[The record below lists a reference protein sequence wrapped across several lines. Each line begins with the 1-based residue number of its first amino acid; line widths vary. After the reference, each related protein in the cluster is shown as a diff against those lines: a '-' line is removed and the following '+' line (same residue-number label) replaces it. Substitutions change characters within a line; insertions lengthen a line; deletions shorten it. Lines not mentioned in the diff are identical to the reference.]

1 MKCSH
6 CQLEFKESELFKEV
20 INHKELY
27 FCCTGCARVYALLL
41 DLNLESFYDKLNDST
56 LAPVTPQDSM
66 SALELEQALEENNK
80 GDFILNL
87 LLEKTH
93 CNACLW
99 LNQKVLERLKGVKKV
114 SVNFT
119 THHLQIVFDK
129 SLNPKE
135 IVQKIE
141 SLGYGAKIYN
151 AKNYALK
158 AQKEQRSYLLT
169 LSVGFF
175 ATMNLMFIAIAKY
188 ASYGGASYGGASY
201 GGASYGGASYGAG
214 MDKLMQRNLDLV
226 SLFLSLLVLVVVG
239 RFFIKGAF
247 YGLKNGVLGMDL
259 SVSFGALS
267 AFVYSIYAMLVSQET
282 YFEASSTILTLVFG
296 SKFLELKAKLFAN
309 EKCLALESHEIHSV
323 IVVENGK
330 QIEKHP
336 KDVAIGSVV
345 LVPSGAKIALD
356 GVLLNHA
363 SVDASLISGEFKPL
377 ELGVNDQILGGYVN
391 VGVPFSYQVSAD
403 FQNSRLSSLLETLK
417 KSFLEKPLIESS
429 ANKIADIFSKAVLF
443 LAFISFLLW
452 QFGLGGNFEKAL
464 MVCISVLVISCPCA
478 FALATPIALVIG
490 VFKNPLIVFKEA
502 LFLETLAKVKKIFI
516 DKTGTLTQK
525 EVLLKEKI
533 IYEEFDE
540 RLLKSLLKVR
550 EHLAH
555 SAILKSLDSDEVSL
569 EKIEFFAHGLKA
581 NYHNETL
588 LVGSLKFLNAMGVNI
603 KAKESANIMVGFA
616 KNKTLCALFILEER
630 LKNNAKEVIQFL
642 QNKGLELEI
651 LSGDNESSVKEC
663 AKKLGISNYHANL
676 TPEDKA
682 QIINSYKGVC
692 AMIGDGNNDA
702 LALKQASVSLG
713 FEKSALSKSACDI
726 LLLEENLSLLRKAF
740 DNAQKVYQVVLQ
752 NIVLSLIYNAIL
764 IPVAMLGYINPLIAS
779 LSMSASSLLVVLNSL
794 RLKRS

>member
-80 GDFILNL
+80 SDFILNL

-188 ASYGGASYGGASY
+188 ASYG
-201 GGASYGGASYGAG
+201 AG

-259 SVSFGALS
+259 SVSFGSLS

-296 SKFLELKAKLFAN
+296 SKFLELKARLFAN

-336 KDVAIGSVV
+336 KDVATGSVV

-391 VGVPFSYQVSAD
+391 VGVPFSYQVSAN
-403 FQNSRLSSLLETLK
+403 FQNSRLSGLLETLK

-502 LFLETLAKVKKIFI
+502 LFLETLAKVEKIFI

-540 RLLKSLLKVR
+540 RLLKSLLKTR

-555 SAILKSLDSDEVSL
+555 SAILKSLDSDEVHL

-603 KAKESANIMVGFA
+603 GAKESANIMVGFA
-616 KNKTLCALFILEER
+616 KNKTLCALFVLEER
-630 LKNNAKEVIQFL
+630 LKNNAKEVVQAL

-651 LSGDNESSVKEC
+651 LSGDHESSVKEC

-682 QIINSYKGVC
+682 QIISSYKGVC

-726 LLLEENLSLLRKAF
+726 LLLEEDLSLLKKAF

-779 LSMSASSLLVVLNSL
+779 LSMSGSSLLVVLNSL

>member
-80 GDFILNL
+80 GELILNL

-188 ASYGGASYGGASY
+188 ASYGSASYGGAN
-201 GGASYGGASYGAG
+201 YGAG

-267 AFVYSIYAMLVSQET
+267 AFVYSVYAMLVSQET

-296 SKFLELKAKLFAN
+296 SKFLELKARLFAN

-323 IVVENGK
+323 IIVEKDK

-345 LVPSGAKIALD
+345 WVPSGAKIALD
-356 GVLLNHA
+356 GVLLNNA

-377 ELGVNDQILGGYVN
+377 ELGVNDPILGGYVN

-429 ANKIADIFSKAVLF
+429 ANQIADIFSKAVLF

-452 QFGLGGNFEKAL
+452 QFGLGGDFEKAL

-533 IYEEFDE
+533 IYKEFDG
-540 RLLKSLLKVR
+540 RLLKSLLKTR

-555 SAILKSLDSDEVSL
+555 NAILKTLNSDEVNL
-569 EKIEFFAHGLKA
+569 EQIEFFAHGLKA

-588 LVGSLKFLNAMGVNI
+588 LVGSLKFLNAMGVDTPM
-603 KAKESANIMVGFA
+603 KESANIMVGFA

-630 LKNNAKEVIQFL
+630 LKANAKEVIQAL
-642 QNKGLELEI
+642 QNQGLELEI

-663 AKKLGISNYHANL
+663 AKKLGISKYHANL

-682 QIINSYKGVC
+682 QIVSSYKGVC

-726 LLLEENLSLLRKAF
+726 LLLEEDLSLLEKAF
-740 DNAQKVYQVVLQ
+740 HNAQKVYQVVLQ

>member
-80 GDFILNL
+80 SDFILNL

-188 ASYGGASYGGASY
+188 ASYG
-201 GGASYGGASYGAG
+201 AG

-267 AFVYSIYAMLVSQET
+267 AFVYSVYAMLVSQET

-296 SKFLELKAKLFAN
+296 SKFLELKARLFAN

-391 VGVPFSYQVSAD
+391 VSAPFSYQVSAN
-403 FQNSRLSSLLETLK
+403 FQNSRLSGLLETLK

-540 RLLKSLLKVR
+540 RLLKSLLKTR

-555 SAILKSLDSDEVSL
+555 SAILKSLDSDEVHL

-581 NYHNETL
+581 DYHNETL

-603 KAKESANIMVGFA
+603 RAKESANIMVGFA
-616 KNKTLCALFILEER
+616 KNKTLCALFVLEER
-630 LKNNAKEVIQFL
+630 LKNNAKEVVQFL

-663 AKKLGISNYHANL
+663 AKKLGISKYHANL

-682 QIINSYKGVC
+682 QIISSYKGVC

-726 LLLEENLSLLRKAF
+726 LLLEEDLSLLKKAF

>member
-27 FCCTGCARVYALLL
+27 FCCMGCARVYALLS

-56 LAPVTPQDSM
+56 LAPVTPQNSM
-66 SALELEQALEENNK
+66 SALELEQALEENHK

-119 THHLQIVFDK
+119 THHLQIVFDQ

-188 ASYGGASYGGASY
+188 
-201 GGASYGGASYGAG
+201 ASYGAG

-267 AFVYSIYAMLVSQET
+267 AFVYSVYAMLVSQET

-296 SKFLELKAKLFAN
+296 SKFLELKARLFAN

-345 LVPSGAKIALD
+345 LVPNGAKIALD

-391 VGVPFSYQVSAD
+391 VGVPFSYQVSAN
-403 FQNSRLSSLLETLK
+403 FQNSRLSGLLETLK

-555 SAILKSLDSDEVSL
+555 SAILKSLDGDEVNL

-581 NYHNETL
+581 SYHNETL

-603 KAKESANIMVGFA
+603 KAKESANIMVGFV

-630 LKNNAKEVIQFL
+630 LKANAKEVIQAL
-642 QNKGLELEI
+642 QNKGLKLEI

-663 AKKLGISNYHANL
+663 AKKLGISKYHANL

-682 QIINSYKGVC
+682 QIISSYKGVC
-692 AMIGDGNNDA
+692 AMVGDGNNDA

-726 LLLEENLSLLRKAF
+726 LLLEEDLSLLEKAF
-740 DNAQKVYQVVLQ
+740 YNAQKVYQVVLQ

-794 RLKRS
+794 RLKRF

>member
-80 GDFILNL
+80 SELILNL

-135 IVQKIE
+135 IIQKIE

-151 AKNYALK
+151 AQNYALK

-188 ASYGGASYGGASY
+188 ASYGSASYGGASY
-201 GGASYGGASYGAG
+201 GGASYGTG

-247 YGLKNGVLGMDL
+247 YGIKNGVLGMDL

-267 AFVYSIYAMLVSQET
+267 AFVYSVYAMLVSQET

-296 SKFLELKAKLFAN
+296 SKFLELKARLFAN

-345 LVPSGAKIALD
+345 WVPSGAKIALD
-356 GVLLNHA
+356 GVLLNNA

-377 ELGVNDQILGGYVN
+377 ELGVNDPILGGYVN
-391 VGVPFSYQVSAD
+391 VGVPFSYQVSAT

-429 ANKIADIFSKAVLF
+429 ANQIADIFSKAVLL
-443 LAFISFLLW
+443 LAFVSFLLW

-533 IYEEFDE
+533 IYEEFDG
-540 RLLKSLLKVR
+540 RLLKSLLKTR

-555 SAILKSLDSDEVSL
+555 SAILKTLDGDEINL

-581 NYHNETL
+581 NYQDETL
-588 LVGSLKFLNAMGVNI
+588 LVGSLKFLKSMGVDL
-603 KAKESANIMVGFA
+603 KVKESANIMVGFA

-630 LKNNAKEVIQFL
+630 LKANAKEVIQAL

-663 AKKLGISNYHANL
+663 AKKLGISKYHANL

-682 QIINSYKGVC
+682 QIISSYQGVC

-726 LLLEENLSLLRKAF
+726 LLLEEDLSLLKKAF

>member
-129 SLNPKE
+129 FLNPKE

-188 ASYGGASYGGASY
+188 ASYGT
-201 GGASYGGASYGAG
+201 G

-296 SKFLELKAKLFAN
+296 SKFLELKARLFAN

-391 VGVPFSYQVSAD
+391 VGAPFSYQVSAN

-443 LAFISFLLW
+443 F
-452 QFGLGGNFEKAL
+452 
-464 MVCISVLVISCPCA
+464 
-478 FALATPIALVIG
+478 
-490 VFKNPLIVFKEA
+490 
-502 LFLETLAKVKKIFI
+502 
-516 DKTGTLTQK
+516 
-525 EVLLKEKI
+525 
-533 IYEEFDE
+533 
-540 RLLKSLLKVR
+540 SLYK
-550 EHLAH
+550 
-555 SAILKSLDSDEVSL
+555 
-569 EKIEFFAHGLKA
+569 
-581 NYHNETL
+581 
-588 LVGSLKFLNAMGVNI
+588 
-603 KAKESANIMVGFA
+603 
-616 KNKTLCALFILEER
+616 LFI
-630 LKNNAKEVIQFL
+630 V
-642 QNKGLELEI
+642 
-651 LSGDNESSVKEC
+651 
-663 AKKLGISNYHANL
+663 
-676 TPEDKA
+676 
-682 QIINSYKGVC
+682 
-692 AMIGDGNNDA
+692 
-702 LALKQASVSLG
+702 
-713 FEKSALSKSACDI
+713 
-726 LLLEENLSLLRKAF
+726 
-740 DNAQKVYQVVLQ
+740 
-752 NIVLSLIYNAIL
+752 AIWF
-764 IPVAMLGYINPLIAS
+764 GG
-779 LSMSASSLLVVLNSL
+779 
-794 RLKRS
+794 

>member
-20 INHKELY
+20 IHHKELY

-80 GDFILNL
+80 SDFILNL

-119 THHLQIVFDK
+119 THHLQIVFEK

-135 IVQKIE
+135 IIQKIE

-151 AKNYALK
+151 VQNYALK

-188 ASYGGASYGGASY
+188 ASYGS
-201 GGASYGGASYGAG
+201 G

-267 AFVYSIYAMLVSQET
+267 AFVYSFYAMLVSQET

-296 SKFLELKAKLFAN
+296 SKFLELKARLFAN

-323 IVVENGK
+323 IVVEKDK

-345 LVPSGAKIALD
+345 WVPSGAKIALD
-356 GVLLNHA
+356 GVLLNSA

-377 ELGVNDQILGGYVN
+377 ELGVNDPILGGYVN
-391 VGVPFSYQVSAD
+391 VGVPFSYQVSAN

-443 LAFISFLLW
+443 LAFVSFLLW

-533 IYEEFDE
+533 IYKEFDG
-540 RLLKSLLKVR
+540 RLLKSLLKTR

-555 SAILKSLDSDEVSL
+555 SAILKSLDSDEVHL

-603 KAKESANIMVGFA
+603 KAKESTNIMVGFA

-630 LKNNAKEVIQFL
+630 LKANAKEVIQAL
-642 QNKGLELEI
+642 QNQGLELEI

-663 AKKLGISNYHANL
+663 AKKLGISKYHAHL

-682 QIINSYKGVC
+682 QIISSYKGVC

-726 LLLEENLSLLRKAF
+726 LLLEEDLSLLEKAF
-740 DNAQKVYQVVLQ
+740 HNAQKVYQVVLQ

-779 LSMSASSLLVVLNSL
+779 LSMSGSSLLVVLNSL
-794 RLKRS
+794 RLKHS

>member
-41 DLNLESFYDKLNDST
+41 DLNLESFYDKLNDSV

-188 ASYGGASYGGASY
+188 ASYGAASYGS
-201 GGASYGGASYGAG
+201 ASYGAG

-296 SKFLELKAKLFAN
+296 SKFLELKARLFAN

-356 GVLLNHA
+356 GTLLNHA

-391 VGVPFSYQVSAD
+391 VGVPFSYQVSAN

-429 ANKIADIFSKAVLF
+429 ANQIADIFSKAVLF
-443 LAFISFLLW
+443 LAFVSFLLW

-533 IYEEFDE
+533 IYKEFDE
-540 RLLKSLLKVR
+540 RLLKSLLKTR

-555 SAILKSLDSDEVSL
+555 SAILKSLDGDEVNL

-581 NYHNETL
+581 SYQNQTL

-630 LKNNAKEVIQFL
+630 LKANAKEVIQAL

-663 AKKLGISNYHANL
+663 AKKLGISKYHAHL

-682 QIINSYKGVC
+682 QTISSYKGVC

-726 LLLEENLSLLRKAF
+726 LLLEEDLSLLKKAF

>member
-20 INHKELY
+20 IHHKELY
-27 FCCTGCARVYALLL
+27 FCCTGCARVYALLT

-80 GDFILNL
+80 GELILNL

-119 THHLQIVFDK
+119 THHLQIVFEK

-135 IVQKIE
+135 IIQKIE

-188 ASYGGASYGGASY
+188 ASYGSASYGGASY
-201 GGASYGGASYGAG
+201 GSG

-296 SKFLELKAKLFAN
+296 SKFLELKARLFAN

-345 LVPSGAKIALD
+345 WVPSGAKIALD
-356 GVLLNHA
+356 GVLLNNA

-377 ELGVNDQILGGYVN
+377 ELGVNDPILGGYVN
-391 VGVPFSYQVSAD
+391 VGVPFSYQVSTD

-429 ANKIADIFSKAVLF
+429 ANQIADIFSKAVLF
-443 LAFISFLLW
+443 LAFVSFLLW

-533 IYEEFDE
+533 IYKEFDG
-540 RLLKSLLKVR
+540 RLLKSLLKTR

-555 SAILKSLDSDEVSL
+555 SAILKTLDGDEVDL

-581 NYHNETL
+581 SYQNETL
-588 LVGSLKFLNAMGVNI
+588 LVGSLKFLKSMGVDL
-603 KAKESANIMVGFA
+603 KVKESANIMVGFA

-630 LKNNAKEVIQFL
+630 LKANAKEVIQAL

-663 AKKLGISNYHANL
+663 AKKLGISKYHANL

-682 QIINSYKGVC
+682 QVISSCKGVC
-692 AMIGDGNNDA
+692 AMVGDGNNDA

-726 LLLEENLSLLRKAF
+726 LLLEEDLSLLEKAF
-740 DNAQKVYQVVLQ
+740 HNAQKVYQVVLQ
-752 NIVLSLIYNAIL
+752 NIVLSLIYNAVL

>member
-20 INHKELY
+20 INHRELY
-27 FCCTGCARVYALLL
+27 FCCMGCARVYALLL

-56 LAPVTPQDSM
+56 LAPVMPQDSM

-188 ASYGGASYGGASY
+188 ASYGGASYGGANY
-201 GGASYGGASYGAG
+201 GGG

-296 SKFLELKAKLFAN
+296 SKFLELKARLFAN

-391 VGVPFSYQVSAD
+391 VGVPFSYQVSAN

-502 LFLETLAKVKKIFI
+502 LFLETLAKVEKIFI

-533 IYEEFDE
+533 IYEGFDE
-540 RLLKSLLKVR
+540 RLLKSLLKTR

-555 SAILKSLDSDEVSL
+555 NAILKTLDGDEVSL

-581 NYHNETL
+581 SYQNQTL
-588 LVGSLKFLNAMGVNI
+588 LVGSLKFLNAMGVDI

-630 LKNNAKEVIQFL
+630 LKDNAKEVIQFL

-682 QIINSYKGVC
+682 QIISSYKGVC

-726 LLLEENLSLLRKAF
+726 LLLEEDLSLLKKAF

>member
-56 LAPVTPQDSM
+56 LAPVTLQDSM

-80 GDFILNL
+80 SDFILNL

-188 ASYGGASYGGASY
+188 ASYG
-201 GGASYGGASYGAG
+201 AG

-296 SKFLELKAKLFAN
+296 SKFLELKARLFAN

-323 IVVENGK
+323 VVVENGK

-345 LVPSGAKIALD
+345 WVPSGAKITLD

-391 VGVPFSYQVSAD
+391 VGVPFSYQVSAN
-403 FQNSRLSSLLETLK
+403 FQNSRLSGLLETLK

-540 RLLKSLLKVR
+540 RLLKSLLKTR

-555 SAILKSLDSDEVSL
+555 SAILKSLDSDEVHL

-603 KAKESANIMVGFA
+603 RAKESANIMVGFA

-630 LKNNAKEVIQFL
+630 LKNNAKEVIQAL

-682 QIINSYKGVC
+682 QIISSYKGVC

-726 LLLEENLSLLRKAF
+726 LLLEEDLSLLKKAF

>member
-20 INHKELY
+20 IHHKELY
-27 FCCTGCARVYALLL
+27 FCCAGCARVYALLL

-80 GDFILNL
+80 SDFILNL

-119 THHLQIVFDK
+119 THHLQIVFEK

-135 IVQKIE
+135 IIQKIE

-188 ASYGGASYGGASY
+188 ASYGSASYGGASY
-201 GGASYGGASYGAG
+201 GGVGYGSG

-267 AFVYSIYAMLVSQET
+267 AFVYSLYAMLVSQET

-296 SKFLELKAKLFAN
+296 SKFLELKARLFAN

-345 LVPSGAKIALD
+345 WVPSGAKIALD
-356 GVLLNHA
+356 GVLLNNA

-377 ELGVNDQILGGYVN
+377 ELGVNDPILGGYVN
-391 VGVPFSYQVSAD
+391 VGVPFSYQVSAT

-429 ANKIADIFSKAVLF
+429 ANQIADIFSKAVLF
-443 LAFISFLLW
+443 LAFVSFLLW

-533 IYEEFDE
+533 IHEEFDE
-540 RLLKSLLKVR
+540 RLLKSLLKTR

-555 SAILKSLDSDEVSL
+555 SAILKTLDGDEVDL

-581 NYHNETL
+581 SYQNETL
-588 LVGSLKFLNAMGVNI
+588 LVGSLKFLNAMGVGI
-603 KAKESANIMVGFA
+603 KTKESTNIMVGFA

-630 LKNNAKEVIQFL
+630 LKANAKEVIQAL
-642 QNKGLELEI
+642 QNQGLELEI

-663 AKKLGISNYHANL
+663 AKKLGISKYHAHL

-682 QIINSYKGVC
+682 QIISSYQGVC

-726 LLLEENLSLLRKAF
+726 LLLEEDLSLLEKAF
-740 DNAQKVYQVVLQ
+740 HNAQKVYQVVLQ

-794 RLKRS
+794 RLKRT

>member
-20 INHKELY
+20 IHHKELY

-80 GDFILNL
+80 GELILNL

-129 SLNPKE
+129 SLDPKE

-188 ASYGGASYGGASY
+188 ASYGSASYGGAN
-201 GGASYGGASYGAG
+201 YGAG

-267 AFVYSIYAMLVSQET
+267 AFIYSVYAMLVSQET

-296 SKFLELKAKLFAN
+296 SKFLELKARLFAN

-345 LVPSGAKIALD
+345 WVPSGAKIALD

-377 ELGVNDQILGGYVN
+377 ELGVNDPILGGYVN
-391 VGVPFSYQVSAD
+391 VGVPFSYQVSAN
-403 FQNSRLSSLLETLK
+403 FQNSRLSGLLETLK

-443 LAFISFLLW
+443 LAFVSFLLW
-452 QFGLGGNFEKAL
+452 QFGLGGDFEKAL

-533 IYEEFDE
+533 IYKEFDE
-540 RLLKSLLKVR
+540 RLLKSLLKTR

-555 SAILKSLDSDEVSL
+555 SAILKTLDGDEVSL

-581 NYHNETL
+581 NYQNETL
-588 LVGSLKFLNAMGVNI
+588 LVGSLKFLNAMGVDI

-616 KNKTLCALFILEER
+616 KNETLCALFILEER
-630 LKNNAKEVIQFL
+630 LKNNAKGVVQAL
-642 QNKGLELEI
+642 QNQGLELEI

-663 AKKLGISNYHANL
+663 AKKLGISKYHANL

-682 QIINSYKGVC
+682 QIVSSYKGVC

-726 LLLEENLSLLRKAF
+726 LLLEEDLSLLEKAF
-740 DNAQKVYQVVLQ
+740 HNAQKVYQVVLQ

>member
-20 INHKELY
+20 IDHKELH

-56 LAPVTPQDSM
+56 LAPVTPQNSMSASM

-188 ASYGGASYGGASY
+188 ASYGSASYGS
-201 GGASYGGASYGAG
+201 ASYGAG

-296 SKFLELKAKLFAN
+296 SKFLELKARLFAN

-330 QIEKHP
+330 QVEKHP

-377 ELGVNDQILGGYVN
+377 ELGVNDPILGGYVN
-391 VGVPFSYQVSAD
+391 VGAPFSYQVSAN
-403 FQNSRLSSLLETLK
+403 FQNSRLSGLLETLK

-540 RLLKSLLKVR
+540 RLLKSLLKTR

-588 LVGSLKFLNAMGVNI
+588 LVGSLKFLNAMGVDI

-663 AKKLGISNYHANL
+663 AKKLGISNYCANL

-682 QIINSYKGVC
+682 QIISSYKGVC
-692 AMIGDGNNDA
+692 AMVGDGNNDA

-726 LLLEENLSLLRKAF
+726 LLLEEDLSLLKKAF

>member
-6 CQLEFKESELFKEV
+6 CQLEFKENELFKET
-20 INHKELY
+20 INHKELH
-27 FCCTGCARVYALLL
+27 FCCAGCARVYALLL

-80 GDFILNL
+80 SDFILNL

-151 AKNYALK
+151 AQNYTLK

-188 ASYGGASYGGASY
+188 ASYGSASYGGASY
-201 GGASYGGASYGAG
+201 GTG

-296 SKFLELKAKLFAN
+296 SKFLELKARLFAN

-323 IVVENGK
+323 IVVEKDK

-345 LVPSGAKIALD
+345 WVPSGAKIALD
-356 GVLLNHA
+356 GVLLNNA

-377 ELGVNDQILGGYVN
+377 ELGVNDPILGGYVN
-391 VGVPFSYQVSAD
+391 VGVPFSYQVGAT

-429 ANKIADIFSKAVLF
+429 ANQIADIFSKAVLF
-443 LAFISFLLW
+443 LAFVSFLLW

-540 RLLKSLLKVR
+540 RLLKSLLKTR

-555 SAILKSLDSDEVSL
+555 NAILKTLDGDEVNL

-581 NYHNETL
+581 NYQKETL

-603 KAKESANIMVGFA
+603 KTKESANIMVGFA

-630 LKNNAKEVIQFL
+630 LKANAKEVIQAL
-642 QNKGLELEI
+642 QNQGLELEI

-663 AKKLGISNYHANL
+663 AKKLGISKYHANL

-682 QIINSYKGVC
+682 QIVSSYKGVC

-726 LLLEENLSLLRKAF
+726 LLLEEDLSLLEKAF
-740 DNAQKVYQVVLQ
+740 HNAQKVYQVVLQ
-752 NIVLSLIYNAIL
+752 NIVLSLIYNAVL

>member
-80 GDFILNL
+80 SDFILNL

-99 LNQKVLERLKGVKKV
+99 LNQKVLERLSGVKKV

-119 THHLQIVFDK
+119 THHLQIVFEK

-135 IVQKIE
+135 IIQKIE

-188 ASYGGASYGGASY
+188 ASYGGASYGGANY
-201 GGASYGGASYGAG
+201 GGG

-267 AFVYSIYAMLVSQET
+267 AFVYSLYAMLVSQET

-296 SKFLELKAKLFAN
+296 SKFLELKARLFAN

-323 IVVENGK
+323 IIVENGK

-345 LVPSGAKIALD
+345 WVPSGAKIALD
-356 GVLLNHA
+356 GVLLNNA

-377 ELGVNDQILGGYVN
+377 ELGVNDPILGGYVN
-391 VGVPFSYQVSAD
+391 VGVPFSYQVSAN
-403 FQNSRLSSLLETLK
+403 FQNSRLSGLLETLK

-429 ANKIADIFSKAVLF
+429 ANQIADIFSKAVLF
-443 LAFISFLLW
+443 LAFTSFLLW
-452 QFGLGGNFEKAL
+452 QFGLGGSFEKAL

-478 FALATPIALVIG
+478 FALATPIVLVIG

-540 RLLKSLLKVR
+540 RLLKSLLKTR

-555 SAILKSLDSDEVSL
+555 NAILKSLDGDEVNL
-569 EKIEFFAHGLKA
+569 EQIEFFAHGLKA
-581 NYHNETL
+581 SYQNETL
-588 LVGSLKFLNAMGVNI
+588 LVGSLKFLNAMGVDI
-603 KAKESANIMVGFA
+603 KTKESANIMVGFA

-630 LKNNAKEVIQFL
+630 LKANAKEVIQAL

-663 AKKLGISNYHANL
+663 AKKLGISKYHAHL

-682 QIINSYKGVC
+682 QVISSYKGVC

-702 LALKQASVSLG
+702 LALKKASVSLG

-726 LLLEENLSLLRKAF
+726 LLLEEDLSLLEKAF

>member
-20 INHKELY
+20 INHKELH
-27 FCCTGCARVYALLL
+27 FCCTGCARVYALLT

-80 GDFILNL
+80 SDFILNL

-135 IVQKIE
+135 IIQKIE

-151 AKNYALK
+151 AKNYTLK
-158 AQKEQRSYLLT
+158 TQKEQRSYLLT

-188 ASYGGASYGGASY
+188 ASYGSASYGGAN
-201 GGASYGGASYGAG
+201 YGAG

-296 SKFLELKAKLFAN
+296 SKFLELKARLFAN

-330 QIEKHP
+330 QTEKHP

-345 LVPSGAKIALD
+345 WVPSGAKIALD
-356 GVLLNHA
+356 GVLLSNA

-377 ELGVNDQILGGYVN
+377 ELGVNDPILGGYVN
-391 VGVPFSYQVSAD
+391 VGVPFSYQVSAT
-403 FQNSRLSSLLETLK
+403 FQNSRLSGLLETLK

-443 LAFISFLLW
+443 LAFVSFLLW
-452 QFGLGGNFEKAL
+452 QFGLGGSFEKAL

-540 RLLKSLLKVR
+540 RLLKSLLKTR

-555 SAILKSLDSDEVSL
+555 STILKTLDGDEVNL

-581 NYHNETL
+581 SYQNETL

-603 KAKESANIMVGFA
+603 KTKESANIMVGFA

-630 LKNNAKEVIQFL
+630 LKANAREVIQAL

-663 AKKLGISNYHANL
+663 AKKLGISKYHAHL

-682 QIINSYKGVC
+682 QIVSSYKGVC

-726 LLLEENLSLLRKAF
+726 LLLEEDLSLLEKAF
-740 DNAQKVYQVVLQ
+740 HNAQKVYQVVLQ

-779 LSMSASSLLVVLNSL
+779 LSMSGSSLLVVLNSL
-794 RLKRS
+794 RLKRT

>member
-99 LNQKVLERLKGVKKV
+99 LNQKVLECLKGVKKV

-188 ASYGGASYGGASY
+188 ASYGGASYGS
-201 GGASYGGASYGAG
+201 ASYGAG

-296 SKFLELKAKLFAN
+296 SKFLELKARLFAN

-356 GVLLNHA
+356 GVLLNNA

-429 ANKIADIFSKAVLF
+429 ANKIADIFSKAVLL

-502 LFLETLAKVKKIFI
+502 LFLETLAKVEKIFI

-555 SAILKSLDSDEVSL
+555 SAILKSLDSDEISL

-616 KNKTLCALFILEER
+616 KNKTLCALFVLEER
-630 LKNNAKEVIQFL
+630 LKNNAKEVVQFL
-642 QNKGLELEI
+642 QNQGLELEI

-663 AKKLGISNYHANL
+663 AKKLGISKYHAHL

-682 QIINSYKGVC
+682 QIVSSYQGVC
-692 AMIGDGNNDA
+692 AMVGDGNNDA

-726 LLLEENLSLLRKAF
+726 LLLEEDLSLLEKAF
-740 DNAQKVYQVVLQ
+740 HNAQKVYQVVLQ

-794 RLKRS
+794 RLKRT

>member
-80 GDFILNL
+80 GELILNL

-99 LNQKVLERLKGVKKV
+99 LNQKVLERLGGVKKV

-129 SLNPKE
+129 SLDPKE
-135 IVQKIE
+135 IIQKIE

-151 AKNYALK
+151 AKNYTLK

-188 ASYGGASYGGASY
+188 ASYGGANYGGANY
-201 GGASYGGASYGAG
+201 GSG

-267 AFVYSIYAMLVSQET
+267 AFVYSVYAMLVSQET

-296 SKFLELKAKLFAN
+296 SKFLELKARLFAN

-330 QIEKHP
+330 QTEKHP

-345 LVPSGAKIALD
+345 WVPSGAKIALD

-377 ELGVNDQILGGYVN
+377 ELGVNDPILGGYVN
-391 VGVPFSYQVSAD
+391 VGVPFSYQVSAN
-403 FQNSRLSSLLETLK
+403 FQNSRLSCLLETLK

-443 LAFISFLLW
+443 LAFVSFLLW
-452 QFGLGGNFEKAL
+452 QFGLGGDFEKAL

-502 LFLETLAKVKKIFI
+502 LFLETLAKVEKIFI

-533 IYEEFDE
+533 IYEGFDE
-540 RLLKSLLKVR
+540 RLLKSLLKTR

-555 SAILKSLDSDEVSL
+555 SAILKTLDSDEVNL

-581 NYHNETL
+581 NYQNETL

-616 KNKTLCALFILEER
+616 KNETLCALFILEER
-630 LKNNAKEVIQFL
+630 LKNNAKEVVQAL

-651 LSGDNESSVKEC
+651 LSGDNENSVKEC
-663 AKKLGISNYHANL
+663 AKKLGISKYHAHL

-682 QIINSYKGVC
+682 QVISSYKGVC
-692 AMIGDGNNDA
+692 AMVGDGNNDA

-726 LLLEENLSLLRKAF
+726 LLLEEDLSLLEKAF

-779 LSMSASSLLVVLNSL
+779 LSMSGSSLLVVLNSL

>member
-66 SALELEQALEENNK
+66 STLELEQALEENNK
-80 GDFILNL
+80 SDFILNL

-129 SLNPKE
+129 SLDPKE

-201 GGASYGGASYGAG
+201 GAG

-247 YGLKNGVLGMDL
+247 YGIKNGVLGMDL

-267 AFVYSIYAMLVSQET
+267 AFVYSFYAMLVSQET

-296 SKFLELKAKLFAN
+296 SKFLELKARLFAN

-323 IVVENGK
+323 IVVEKDK

-345 LVPSGAKIALD
+345 WVPSGAKIALD
-356 GVLLNHA
+356 GVLLNNA

-377 ELGVNDQILGGYVN
+377 ELEVNDPILGGYVN

-429 ANKIADIFSKAVLF
+429 ANQIADIFSKAVLF
-443 LAFISFLLW
+443 LAFVSFLLW

-533 IYEEFDE
+533 IYEKFDE
-540 RLLKSLLKVR
+540 RLLKSLLKTR

-555 SAILKSLDSDEVSL
+555 NAILKTLDGDEVSL

-581 NYHNETL
+581 NYQNETL
-588 LVGSLKFLNAMGVNI
+588 LVGSLKFLNAMGVDI
-603 KAKESANIMVGFA
+603 KTKESANIMVGFA

-630 LKNNAKEVIQFL
+630 LKNNAKEVIQAL

-663 AKKLGISNYHANL
+663 AKKLGISKYHAHL
-676 TPEDKA
+676 TLEDKA
-682 QIINSYKGVC
+682 QIVSSYQGVC
-692 AMIGDGNNDA
+692 AMIGDGNNDV
-702 LALKQASVSLG
+702 LALKKASVSLG

-726 LLLEENLSLLRKAF
+726 LLLEEDLSLLEKAF
-740 DNAQKVYQVVLQ
+740 HNAQKVYQVVLQ

>member
-56 LAPVTPQDSM
+56 LAPVTLQNSM
-66 SALELEQALEENNK
+66 SASMNALELEQTLEENNK

-151 AKNYALK
+151 VKNYALK

-188 ASYGGASYGGASY
+188 ASYGGASYGS
-201 GGASYGGASYGAG
+201 ASYGAG

-296 SKFLELKAKLFAN
+296 SKFLELKARLFAN

-345 LVPSGAKIALD
+345 WVPSGAKIALD
-356 GVLLNHA
+356 GALLNSA

-377 ELGVNDQILGGYVN
+377 ELGVNDPILGGYVN
-391 VGVPFSYQVSAD
+391 VGAPFSYQVSAN
-403 FQNSRLSSLLETLK
+403 FQNSRLSGLLETLK

-443 LAFISFLLW
+443 LAFVSFLLW
-452 QFGLGGNFEKAL
+452 QFGLGGDFEKAL

-490 VFKNPLIVFKEA
+490 VFKSPLIVFKEA

-540 RLLKSLLKVR
+540 RLLKSLLKTR

-555 SAILKSLDSDEVSL
+555 RAILKSLDSDEVSL

-581 NYHNETL
+581 SYHNETL

-603 KAKESANIMVGFA
+603 RAKESANIMVGFA

-663 AKKLGISNYHANL
+663 AKKLGISKYHANL

-682 QIINSYKGVC
+682 QIISSYKGVC

-713 FEKSALSKSACDI
+713 FEKSALSKNACDI
-726 LLLEENLSLLRKAF
+726 LLLEEDLSLLKKAF

-779 LSMSASSLLVVLNSL
+779 LSMSGSSLLVVLNSL

>member
-158 AQKEQRSYLLT
+158 VQKEQRSYLLT

-188 ASYGGASYGGASY
+188 ASYGS
-201 GGASYGGASYGAG
+201 ASYGGASYGAG

-267 AFVYSIYAMLVSQET
+267 AFVYSVYAMLVSQET

-296 SKFLELKAKLFAN
+296 SKFLELKARLFAN

-377 ELGVNDQILGGYVN
+377 ELEVNDQILGGYVN
-391 VGVPFSYQVSAD
+391 VGVPFSYQVSAN

-555 SAILKSLDSDEVSL
+555 SAILKSLDSDEVNL

-581 NYHNETL
+581 DYHNETL

-603 KAKESANIMVGFA
+603 RAKESANIMVGFA

-630 LKNNAKEVIQFL
+630 LKNNAKEVIQAL

-682 QIINSYKGVC
+682 QIISSYKGVC
-692 AMIGDGNNDA
+692 TMIGDGNNDA

-726 LLLEENLSLLRKAF
+726 LLLEEDLSLLEKAF

>member
-20 INHKELY
+20 IHHKELH
-27 FCCTGCARVYALLL
+27 FCCAGCARVYALLL

-56 LAPVTPQDSM
+56 LAPVTPQDPM
-66 SALELEQALEENNK
+66 NILELEQALEENNK

-135 IVQKIE
+135 IIQKIE

-151 AKNYALK
+151 AQNYTLK

-188 ASYGGASYGGASY
+188 ASYGSASYGGAGY
-201 GGASYGGASYGAG
+201 GSG

-226 SLFLSLLVLVVVG
+226 SLLLSLLVLVVVG

-267 AFVYSIYAMLVSQET
+267 AFAYSIYAMLVSQET

-296 SKFLELKAKLFAN
+296 SKFLELKARLFAN

-345 LVPSGAKIALD
+345 WVPSGAKIALD
-356 GVLLNHA
+356 GVLLNSA

-377 ELGVNDQILGGYVN
+377 ELGVNDPILGGYVN
-391 VGVPFSYQVSAD
+391 VGVPFSYQVSAN

-443 LAFISFLLW
+443 LAFVSFLLW

-533 IYEEFDE
+533 IHEEFDE
-540 RLLKSLLKVR
+540 RLLKSLLKTR

-555 SAILKSLDSDEVSL
+555 NAILKSLHGDEVDL

-581 NYHNETL
+581 NYQNETL
-588 LVGSLKFLNAMGVNI
+588 LVGSLKFLNAMGVDL
-603 KAKESANIMVGFA
+603 KVKESANIMVGFA
-616 KNKTLCALFILEER
+616 KNKTLYALFILEER
-630 LKNNAKEVIQFL
+630 LKANAKEVIQAL

-663 AKKLGISNYHANL
+663 AKKLGISKYHANL

-682 QIINSYKGVC
+682 QIVSSYQGVC
-692 AMIGDGNNDA
+692 AMVGDGNNDA

-726 LLLEENLSLLRKAF
+726 LLLEEDLSLLETAF
-740 DNAQKVYQVVLQ
+740 HNAQKVYQVVLQ
-752 NIVLSLIYNAIL
+752 NIVLSLIYNAVL

-779 LSMSASSLLVVLNSL
+779 LSMSGSSLLVVLNSL

>member
-20 INHKELY
+20 IHHKELH
-27 FCCTGCARVYALLL
+27 FCCAGCARVYALLL

-66 SALELEQALEENNK
+66 NALELEQALEENNK

-188 ASYGGASYGGASY
+188 ASYGSASYGSAN
-201 GGASYGGASYGAG
+201 YGAG

-267 AFVYSIYAMLVSQET
+267 AFVYSVYAMLVSQET

-296 SKFLELKAKLFAN
+296 SKFLELKARLFAN

-330 QIEKHP
+330 QVEKHP

-345 LVPSGAKIALD
+345 WVPSGAKIALD
-356 GVLLNHA
+356 GVLLDHA

-377 ELGVNDQILGGYVN
+377 ELGVNDPILGGYVN
-391 VGVPFSYQVSAD
+391 VGVPFSYQVSAN
-403 FQNSRLSSLLETLK
+403 FQNSRLSGLLETLK

-452 QFGLGGNFEKAL
+452 QFGLGGDFEKAL

-540 RLLKSLLKVR
+540 RLLKSLLKTR

-555 SAILKSLDSDEVSL
+555 SAILKSLNSDEVNL
-569 EKIEFFAHGLKA
+569 ETIEFFAHGLKA
-581 NYHNETL
+581 NYQNETL
-588 LVGSLKFLNAMGVNI
+588 LVGSLKFLNAMGVDI
-603 KAKESANIMVGFA
+603 KTKESANIMVGFA

-630 LKNNAKEVIQFL
+630 LKNNAKEVIQAL
-642 QNKGLELEI
+642 HNKGLELEI

-663 AKKLGISNYHANL
+663 AKKLGISKYHAHL

-682 QIINSYKGVC
+682 QTISSYKGVC
-692 AMIGDGNNDA
+692 AMVGDGNNDA
-702 LALKQASVSLG
+702 LALKRASVSLG

-726 LLLEENLSLLRKAF
+726 LLLEEDLSLLEKAF

-794 RLKRS
+794 RLKRP

>member
-66 SALELEQALEENNK
+66 SALELEQALEESNK
-80 GDFILNL
+80 SDFILNL

-188 ASYGGASYGGASY
+188 ASYG
-201 GGASYGGASYGAG
+201 AG

-296 SKFLELKAKLFAN
+296 SKFLELKARLFAN

-356 GVLLNHA
+356 GTLLNHA

-540 RLLKSLLKVR
+540 RLLKSLLKTR

-555 SAILKSLDSDEVSL
+555 SAILKSLDSDEVHL

-581 NYHNETL
+581 SYRNETL

-682 QIINSYKGVC
+682 QIISSYKGVC
-692 AMIGDGNNDA
+692 TMIGDGNNDA

-726 LLLEENLSLLRKAF
+726 LLLEEDLSLLKKAF

>member
-20 INHKELY
+20 IHHKELH

-56 LAPVTPQDSM
+56 LAPVTPQNSMSTSM

-80 GDFILNL
+80 GELILNL

-188 ASYGGASYGGASY
+188 ASYGAS
-201 GGASYGGASYGAG
+201 

-259 SVSFGALS
+259 SMSFGALS
-267 AFVYSIYAMLVSQET
+267 AFVYSVYAMLVSQET

-296 SKFLELKAKLFAN
+296 SKFLELKARLFAN

-323 IVVENGK
+323 VVVENGK

-345 LVPSGAKIALD
+345 WVPSGAKIALD
-356 GVLLNHA
+356 GVLLNNA

-377 ELGVNDQILGGYVN
+377 ELGVNDPILGGYVN
-391 VGVPFSYQVSAD
+391 VGVPFSYQVSAN
-403 FQNSRLSSLLETLK
+403 FQNSRLSGLLETLK

-555 SAILKSLDSDEVSL
+555 SAILKSLDSDEVHL

-603 KAKESANIMVGFA
+603 RAKESANIMVGFA

-630 LKNNAKEVIQFL
+630 LKNNAKEVIQAL

-682 QIINSYKGVC
+682 QIISSYKGVC

-726 LLLEENLSLLRKAF
+726 LLLEEDLSLLKKAF

>member
-6 CQLEFKESELFKEV
+6 CQLEFRESELFKEV
-20 INHKELY
+20 IHHKELH
-27 FCCTGCARVYALLL
+27 FCCAGCARVYALLL

-80 GDFILNL
+80 GELILNL

-119 THHLQIVFDK
+119 THHLQIVFEK

-135 IVQKIE
+135 IIQKIE

-188 ASYGGASYGGASY
+188 ASYGSASYGSASYGGANY
-201 GGASYGGASYGAG
+201 GGG

-267 AFVYSIYAMLVSQET
+267 AFVYSVYAMLVSQET

-296 SKFLELKAKLFAN
+296 SKFLELKARLFAN

-323 IVVENGK
+323 IIVENGK

-345 LVPSGAKIALD
+345 WVPSGAKIALD
-356 GVLLNHA
+356 GVLLNNA

-377 ELGVNDQILGGYVN
+377 ELGVNDPILGGYVN
-391 VGVPFSYQVSAD
+391 VGVPFSYQVSAT

-429 ANKIADIFSKAVLF
+429 ANQIADIFSKAVLF
-443 LAFISFLLW
+443 LAFVSFLLW

-540 RLLKSLLKVR
+540 RLLKSLLKTR

-555 SAILKSLDSDEVSL
+555 SAILKTLDGDEVSL

-581 NYHNETL
+581 NYQNETL
-588 LVGSLKFLNAMGVNI
+588 LVGSLKFLKSMGVGI
-603 KAKESANIMVGFA
+603 KTKESANIMVGFA

-630 LKNNAKEVIQFL
+630 LKANAKEVIQAL
-642 QNKGLELEI
+642 QNQGLELEI

-663 AKKLGISNYHANL
+663 TKKLGISKYHANL

-682 QIINSYKGVC
+682 QIVSSYKGVC

-702 LALKQASVSLG
+702 LALKKASVSLG

-726 LLLEENLSLLRKAF
+726 LLLEEDLSLLEKAF
-740 DNAQKVYQVVLQ
+740 HNAQKVYQVVLQ

>member
-6 CQLEFKESELFKEV
+6 CQLEFKESELFKET

-27 FCCTGCARVYALLL
+27 FCCTGCARVYALLT

-80 GDFILNL
+80 SDFILNL

-135 IVQKIE
+135 IIQKIE

-151 AKNYALK
+151 AQNYTLK

-188 ASYGGASYGGASY
+188 ASYGS
-201 GGASYGGASYGAG
+201 G

-296 SKFLELKAKLFAN
+296 SKFLELKARLFAN

-345 LVPSGAKIALD
+345 WVPSGAKIALD
-356 GVLLNHA
+356 GVLLNNA

-377 ELGVNDQILGGYVN
+377 ELGVNDPILGGYVN
-391 VGVPFSYQVSAD
+391 VGVPFSYQVSAT
-403 FQNSRLSSLLETLK
+403 FQNSRLSGLLETLK

-429 ANKIADIFSKAVLF
+429 ANQIADIFSKAVLF
-443 LAFISFLLW
+443 LAFVSFLLW
-452 QFGLGGNFEKAL
+452 QFGLGGDFEKAL

-533 IYEEFDE
+533 IYEEFDG

-555 SAILKSLDSDEVSL
+555 SAILKSLDGDEVSL

-581 NYHNETL
+581 SYQNETL

-630 LKNNAKEVIQFL
+630 LKANAKEVIQAL
-642 QNKGLELEI
+642 QNQGLELEI

-663 AKKLGISNYHANL
+663 AKKLGISKYHANL

-682 QIINSYKGVC
+682 QIVSSYKGVC

-726 LLLEENLSLLRKAF
+726 LLLEEDLSLLKKAF
-740 DNAQKVYQVVLQ
+740 HNAQKVYQVVLQ

>member
-27 FCCTGCARVYALLL
+27 FCCMGCARVYALLS

-56 LAPVTPQDSM
+56 LAPVTPQNSM
-66 SALELEQALEENNK
+66 SALELEQALEENHK

-119 THHLQIVFDK
+119 THHLQIVFDQ

-188 ASYGGASYGGASY
+188 
-201 GGASYGGASYGAG
+201 ASYGAG

-267 AFVYSIYAMLVSQET
+267 AFVYSVYAMLVSQET

-296 SKFLELKAKLFAN
+296 SKFLELKARLFAN

-345 LVPSGAKIALD
+345 LVPNGAKIALD

-391 VGVPFSYQVSAD
+391 VGVPFSYQVSAN
-403 FQNSRLSSLLETLK
+403 FQNSRLSCLLETLK

-555 SAILKSLDSDEVSL
+555 SAILKSLDGDEVNL

-581 NYHNETL
+581 SYHNETL

-603 KAKESANIMVGFA
+603 KAKESANIMVGFV

-630 LKNNAKEVIQFL
+630 LKANAKEVIQAL
-642 QNKGLELEI
+642 QNKGLKLEI

-663 AKKLGISNYHANL
+663 AKKLGISKYHANL

-682 QIINSYKGVC
+682 QIISSYKGVC
-692 AMIGDGNNDA
+692 AMVGDGNNDA

-726 LLLEENLSLLRKAF
+726 LLLEEDLSLLEKAF
-740 DNAQKVYQVVLQ
+740 YNAQKVYQVVLQ

-794 RLKRS
+794 RLKRF

>member
-80 GDFILNL
+80 SELILNL

-135 IVQKIE
+135 IIQKIE

-151 AKNYALK
+151 AQNYTLK

-188 ASYGGASYGGASY
+188 ASYGSASYGGASY
-201 GGASYGGASYGAG
+201 GTG

-267 AFVYSIYAMLVSQET
+267 AFVYSLYAMLVSQET

-296 SKFLELKAKLFAN
+296 SKFLELKARLFAN

-345 LVPSGAKIALD
+345 WVPSGAKIALD
-356 GVLLNHA
+356 GVLLNNA

-377 ELGVNDQILGGYVN
+377 ELGVNDPILGGYVN
-391 VGVPFSYQVSAD
+391 VGVPFSYQVSAN

-443 LAFISFLLW
+443 LAFVSFLLW
-452 QFGLGGNFEKAL
+452 QFGLGGDFEKAL

-533 IYEEFDE
+533 IYEKFDE
-540 RLLKSLLKVR
+540 RLLKSLLKIR

-555 SAILKSLDSDEVSL
+555 SAILKTLDGDEVSL

-581 NYHNETL
+581 SYQNETL
-588 LVGSLKFLNAMGVNI
+588 LVGSLKFLNAMGVGI
-603 KAKESANIMVGFA
+603 KTKESANIMVGFA

-630 LKNNAKEVIQFL
+630 LKANAKEVIQAL
-642 QNKGLELEI
+642 QNQGLELEI

-663 AKKLGISNYHANL
+663 AKKLGISKYHANL

-682 QIINSYKGVC
+682 QIVSSYKGVC
-692 AMIGDGNNDA
+692 AMVGDGNNDA

-713 FEKSALSKSACDI
+713 FEKSALSKSSCDI
-726 LLLEENLSLLRKAF
+726 LLLEEDLSLLEKAF

-752 NIVLSLIYNAIL
+752 NIVLSLIYNAVL

-779 LSMSASSLLVVLNSL
+779 LSMSGSSLLVVLNSL

>member
-20 INHKELY
+20 INHKELH

-80 GDFILNL
+80 SDFILNL

-99 LNQKVLERLKGVKKV
+99 LNQKVLERLSGVKKV

-129 SLNPKE
+129 SLDPKE
-135 IVQKIE
+135 IIQKIE

-188 ASYGGASYGGASY
+188 ASYGSASYGGAGY
-201 GGASYGGASYGAG
+201 GSG

-267 AFVYSIYAMLVSQET
+267 AFVYSLYAMLVSQET

-296 SKFLELKAKLFAN
+296 SKFLELKARLFAN

-323 IVVENGK
+323 IVVENDK

-345 LVPSGAKIALD
+345 WVPSGAKIALD
-356 GVLLNHA
+356 GVLLSNA

-377 ELGVNDQILGGYVN
+377 ELEVNDPILGGYVN
-391 VGVPFSYQVSAD
+391 VGVPFSYQVSAN
-403 FQNSRLSSLLETLK
+403 FQNSRLSGLLETLK

-429 ANKIADIFSKAVLF
+429 ANQIADIFSKAVLF

-452 QFGLGGNFEKAL
+452 QFGLGGSFEKAL
-464 MVCISVLVISCPCA
+464 MVCISVLVISCPCT

-502 LFLETLAKVKKIFI
+502 LFLETLAKVEKIFI

-533 IYEEFDE
+533 IYKEFDG

-555 SAILKSLDSDEVSL
+555 NAILKTLDSDEVNL

-581 NYHNETL
+581 SYQNETL

-630 LKNNAKEVIQFL
+630 LKANAKEVVQAL
-642 QNKGLELEI
+642 QNQGLELEI

-663 AKKLGISNYHANL
+663 AKKLGISKYHAHL

-682 QIINSYKGVC
+682 QIVSSYKGVC

-726 LLLEENLSLLRKAF
+726 LLLEEDLSLLEKAF

-779 LSMSASSLLVVLNSL
+779 LSMSTSSLLVVLNSL

>member
-20 INHKELY
+20 INHKELH

-66 SALELEQALEENNK
+66 NALELEQAIEENNK
-80 GDFILNL
+80 GELILNL

-99 LNQKVLERLKGVKKV
+99 LNQKVLERLSGVKKV

-188 ASYGGASYGGASY
+188 ASYGGASYGGAN
-201 GGASYGGASYGAG
+201 YGAG

-267 AFVYSIYAMLVSQET
+267 AFVYSVYAMLVSQET

-296 SKFLELKAKLFAN
+296 SKFLELKARLFAN

-323 IVVENGK
+323 IIVEKDK

-345 LVPSGAKIALD
+345 WVPSGAKIALD
-356 GVLLNHA
+356 GVLLNNA

-377 ELGVNDQILGGYVN
+377 ELEVNDPILGGYVN
-391 VGVPFSYQVSAD
+391 VGVPFSYQVSAN
-403 FQNSRLSSLLETLK
+403 FQNSRLSGLLETLK

-429 ANKIADIFSKAVLF
+429 ANQIADIFSKAVLF

-540 RLLKSLLKVR
+540 RLLKSLLKTR

-555 SAILKSLDSDEVSL
+555 SAILKTLDSDEINL

-581 NYHNETL
+581 SYQNETL

-630 LKNNAKEVIQFL
+630 LKANAKEVIQAL

-663 AKKLGISNYHANL
+663 AKKLGISKYHAHL

-682 QIINSYKGVC
+682 QTISSYKGVC
-692 AMIGDGNNDA
+692 AMVGDGNNDA

-713 FEKSALSKSACDI
+713 FEKSALSKSTCDI
-726 LLLEENLSLLRKAF
+726 LLLEEDLSLLKKAF

-752 NIVLSLIYNAIL
+752 NIVLSLIYNAVL

>member
-201 GGASYGGASYGAG
+201 GTG

-267 AFVYSIYAMLVSQET
+267 AFVYSLYAMLVSQET

-296 SKFLELKAKLFAN
+296 SKFLELKARLFAN

-323 IVVENGK
+323 IVVEKDK

-345 LVPSGAKIALD
+345 WVPSGAKIALD
-356 GVLLNHA
+356 GVLLNNA

-377 ELGVNDQILGGYVN
+377 ELGVNDPILGGYVN
-391 VGVPFSYQVSAD
+391 VGVPFSYQVSTT
-403 FQNSRLSSLLETLK
+403 FQNSRLSGLLETLK

-429 ANKIADIFSKAVLF
+429 ANQIADIFSKAVLF

-452 QFGLGGNFEKAL
+452 QFGLGGDFEKAL

-533 IYEEFDE
+533 IYEGFDE
-540 RLLKSLLKVR
+540 RLLKSLLKTR

-555 SAILKSLDSDEVSL
+555 NAILKTLHGDEVNL

-581 NYHNETL
+581 NYQNETL

-603 KAKESANIMVGFA
+603 RAKESANIMVGFA

-630 LKNNAKEVIQFL
+630 LKNNAKEVIQAL

-663 AKKLGISNYHANL
+663 AKKLGISKYHANL

-682 QIINSYKGVC
+682 QIVSSYQGVC

-726 LLLEENLSLLRKAF
+726 LLLEEDLSLLEKAF

-779 LSMSASSLLVVLNSL
+779 LSMSGSSLLVVLNSL

>member
-6 CQLEFKESELFKEV
+6 CQLEFKESELFKET
-20 INHKELY
+20 INHRELH
-27 FCCTGCARVYALLL
+27 FCCAGCARVYALLL

-56 LAPVTPQDSM
+56 LAPVTPQDPM
-66 SALELEQALEENNK
+66 NILELEQALEENNK
-80 GDFILNL
+80 GELILNL

-119 THHLQIVFDK
+119 THHLQIVFDR

-135 IVQKIE
+135 IIQKIE

-151 AKNYALK
+151 AQNYTLK

-188 ASYGGASYGGASY
+188 ASYGS
-201 GGASYGGASYGAG
+201 ASYGAASYGSG

-267 AFVYSIYAMLVSQET
+267 AFVYSVYAMLVSQET

-296 SKFLELKAKLFAN
+296 SKFLELKARLFAN

-345 LVPSGAKIALD
+345 WVPSGAKIALD
-356 GVLLNHA
+356 GVLLNNA

-377 ELGVNDQILGGYVN
+377 ELGVNDLILGGYVN
-391 VGVPFSYQVSAD
+391 VGVPFSYQVSAN

-429 ANKIADIFSKAVLF
+429 ANQIADIFSKAVLF
-443 LAFISFLLW
+443 LAFVSFLLW

-533 IYEEFDE
+533 IHEEFDE
-540 RLLKSLLKVR
+540 RLLKSLLKTR

-555 SAILKSLDSDEVSL
+555 SAILKTLNGDEVDL

-581 NYHNETL
+581 SYQNETL
-588 LVGSLKFLNAMGVNI
+588 LVGSLKFLNAMGVDL
-603 KAKESANIMVGFA
+603 KVKESANIMVGFA

-630 LKNNAKEVIQFL
+630 LKANAKEVIQAL
-642 QNKGLELEI
+642 QNQGLELEI

-663 AKKLGISNYHANL
+663 AKKLGISKYHAHL

-682 QIINSYKGVC
+682 QIISSYQGVC
-692 AMIGDGNNDA
+692 AMVGDGNNDA

-726 LLLEENLSLLRKAF
+726 LLLEEDLSLLEKAF

-752 NIVLSLIYNAIL
+752 NIVLSLIYNTIL

>member
-6 CQLEFKESELFKEV
+6 CQLEFKESELFKET

-66 SALELEQALEENNK
+66 NALELEQALEENNK
-80 GDFILNL
+80 SDFILNL

-135 IVQKIE
+135 IIQKIE

-188 ASYGGASYGGASY
+188 ASYGGASYGGAN
-201 GGASYGGASYGAG
+201 YGAG

-296 SKFLELKAKLFAN
+296 SKFLELKARLFAN

-323 IVVENGK
+323 IVVEKDK

-345 LVPSGAKIALD
+345 WVPSGAKIALD

-377 ELGVNDQILGGYVN
+377 ELGVNDPILGGYVN
-391 VGVPFSYQVSAD
+391 VGVPFSYQVGAT
-403 FQNSRLSSLLETLK
+403 FQNSRLSGLLETLK

-429 ANKIADIFSKAVLF
+429 ANKIADIFSKAVLL
-443 LAFISFLLW
+443 LAFVSFLLW

-533 IYEEFDE
+533 IYKEFDG
-540 RLLKSLLKVR
+540 RLLKSLLKTR

-555 SAILKSLDSDEVSL
+555 SAILKTLDGDEVDL

-581 NYHNETL
+581 NYQNETL
-588 LVGSLKFLNAMGVNI
+588 LVGSLKFLKSMGVDL
-603 KAKESANIMVGFA
+603 KVKESANIMVGFA

-630 LKNNAKEVIQFL
+630 LKANAKEVIQAL
-642 QNKGLELEI
+642 QNQGLELEI

-663 AKKLGISNYHANL
+663 AKKLGISKYHAHL

-682 QIINSYKGVC
+682 QIVSSYQGVC

-726 LLLEENLSLLRKAF
+726 LLLEEDLSLLKKAF

-794 RLKRS
+794 RLKRT

>member
-20 INHKELY
+20 INHKELH

-56 LAPVTPQDSM
+56 LAPVTPQDSV

-188 ASYGGASYGGASY
+188 ASYGSASYGGASY
-201 GGASYGGASYGAG
+201 GTG

-267 AFVYSIYAMLVSQET
+267 AFVYSLYAMLVSQET

-296 SKFLELKAKLFAN
+296 SKFLELKARLFAN

-345 LVPSGAKIALD
+345 WVPSGAKIALD
-356 GVLLNHA
+356 GVLLSNA

-377 ELGVNDQILGGYVN
+377 ELGVNDPILGGYVN
-391 VGVPFSYQVSAD
+391 VGVPFSYQVSAN
-403 FQNSRLSSLLETLK
+403 FQNSRLSGLLETLK

-443 LAFISFLLW
+443 LAFVSFLLW
-452 QFGLGGNFEKAL
+452 QFGLGGSFEKAL

-540 RLLKSLLKVR
+540 RLLKSLLKTR

-555 SAILKSLDSDEVSL
+555 SAILKSLDGDEAHL
-569 EKIEFFAHGLKA
+569 EQIEFFAHGLKA
-581 NYHNETL
+581 NYQNETL

-630 LKNNAKEVIQFL
+630 LKNNAKEVIQAL

-663 AKKLGISNYHANL
+663 AKKLGISKYHAHL

-682 QIINSYKGVC
+682 QTVSSYKGVC
-692 AMIGDGNNDA
+692 AMVGDGNNDA

-726 LLLEENLSLLRKAF
+726 LLLEEDLSLLKKAF

-794 RLKRS
+794 RLKHS

>member
-6 CQLEFKESELFKEV
+6 CQLEFKESELFKET

-99 LNQKVLERLKGVKKV
+99 LNQKVLERLSGVKKV

-135 IVQKIE
+135 IIQKIE

-188 ASYGGASYGGASY
+188 
-201 GGASYGGASYGAG
+201 ASYGAG

-267 AFVYSIYAMLVSQET
+267 AFVYSVYAMLVSQET

-296 SKFLELKAKLFAN
+296 SKFLELKARLFAN

-345 LVPSGAKIALD
+345 WVPSGAKIALD

-377 ELGVNDQILGGYVN
+377 ELGVNDPILGGYVN
-391 VGVPFSYQVSAD
+391 VGVPFSYQVSAN

-452 QFGLGGNFEKAL
+452 QFGLGGSFEKAL

-533 IYEEFDE
+533 IYEGFDG
-540 RLLKSLLKVR
+540 RLLKSLLKTR

-555 SAILKSLDSDEVSL
+555 SAILKTLDGDEVDL

-581 NYHNETL
+581 NHQNETL

-630 LKNNAKEVIQFL
+630 LKTNAKEVIQAL
-642 QNKGLELEI
+642 QNQGLELEI

-663 AKKLGISNYHANL
+663 AKKLGISKYHAHL

-682 QIINSYKGVC
+682 QIISSYKGVC

-726 LLLEENLSLLRKAF
+726 LLLEEDLSLLEKAF
-740 DNAQKVYQVVLQ
+740 HNAQKVYQVVLQ

-779 LSMSASSLLVVLNSL
+779 LSMSTSSLLVVLNSL

>member
-6 CQLEFKESELFKEV
+6 CQLEFKENELFKEV
-20 INHKELY
+20 INHKELH
-27 FCCTGCARVYALLL
+27 FCCAGCARVYALLL

-66 SALELEQALEENNK
+66 NALELEQALEENNK
-80 GDFILNL
+80 GELILNL

-99 LNQKVLERLKGVKKV
+99 LNQKVLEHLGGVKKV

-135 IVQKIE
+135 IIQKIE

-151 AKNYALK
+151 AKNYTLK

-188 ASYGGASYGGASY
+188 ASYGS
-201 GGASYGGASYGAG
+201 G

-267 AFVYSIYAMLVSQET
+267 AFVYSVYAMLVSQET

-296 SKFLELKAKLFAN
+296 SKFLELKARLFAN

-323 IVVENGK
+323 IVVEKDK
-330 QIEKHP
+330 QTEKHP

-345 LVPSGAKIALD
+345 WVPSGAKIALD

-377 ELGVNDQILGGYVN
+377 ELGVNDPILGGYVN
-391 VGVPFSYQVSAD
+391 VGVPFSYQVSAT

-443 LAFISFLLW
+443 LAFVSFLLW

-533 IYEEFDE
+533 IYKEFDE

-555 SAILKSLDSDEVSL
+555 NAILKTLHGDEVSL

-581 NYHNETL
+581 NYQNETL
-588 LVGSLKFLNAMGVNI
+588 LVGSLKFLNAMGVGI
-603 KAKESANIMVGFA
+603 KTKESDNIMVGFA

-630 LKNNAKEVIQFL
+630 LKANAKEVIQAL

-663 AKKLGISNYHANL
+663 AKKLGISKYHANL

-682 QIINSYKGVC
+682 QTISSYKGVC
-692 AMIGDGNNDA
+692 AMVGDGNNDA

-726 LLLEENLSLLRKAF
+726 LLLEEDLSLLEKAF
-740 DNAQKVYQVVLQ
+740 HNAQKVYQVVLQ
-752 NIVLSLIYNAIL
+752 NIVLSLIYNAVL

-779 LSMSASSLLVVLNSL
+779 LSMSGSSLLVVLNSL

>member
-6 CQLEFKESELFKEV
+6 CQLEFKESDLFKEV
-20 INHKELY
+20 IHHKELY
-27 FCCTGCARVYALLL
+27 FCCAGCARVYALLT

-80 GDFILNL
+80 GELILNL

-129 SLNPKE
+129 SLSPKE
-135 IVQKIE
+135 IIQKIE

-151 AKNYALK
+151 VQNYTLK

-188 ASYGGASYGGASY
+188 ASYGSASYGVASY
-201 GGASYGGASYGAG
+201 GSG

-267 AFVYSIYAMLVSQET
+267 AFVYSLYAMLVSQET

-296 SKFLELKAKLFAN
+296 SKFLELKARLFAN

-323 IVVENGK
+323 IIVENGK

-345 LVPSGAKIALD
+345 WVPSGAKIALD
-356 GVLLNHA
+356 GVLLSNA

-377 ELGVNDQILGGYVN
+377 ELGVNDPILGGYVN
-391 VGVPFSYQVSAD
+391 VGVPFSYQVSTN

-443 LAFISFLLW
+443 LAFVSFLLW

-533 IYEEFDE
+533 IHEEFDG
-540 RLLKSLLKVR
+540 RLLKSLLKTR

-555 SAILKSLDSDEVSL
+555 SAILKTLNGDEVSL

-581 NYHNETL
+581 NYQNETL
-588 LVGSLKFLNAMGVNI
+588 LVGSLKFLKSMGVDL
-603 KAKESANIMVGFA
+603 KVKESANIMVGFA

-630 LKNNAKEVIQFL
+630 LKANAKEVIQAL

-663 AKKLGISNYHANL
+663 AKKLGISKYHAHL

-682 QIINSYKGVC
+682 QIVSSYQGVC

-726 LLLEENLSLLRKAF
+726 LLLEEDLSLLEKAF
-740 DNAQKVYQVVLQ
+740 HNAQKVYQVVLQ

-794 RLKRS
+794 RLKRT

>member
-6 CQLEFKESELFKEV
+6 CQLEFKESDLFKET
-20 INHKELY
+20 INHKELH
-27 FCCTGCARVYALLL
+27 FCCAGCARVYALLL

-80 GDFILNL
+80 GELILNL

-119 THHLQIVFDK
+119 THHLQIVFDR

-135 IVQKIE
+135 IIQKIE

-151 AKNYALK
+151 AKNYTLK

-188 ASYGGASYGGASY
+188 ASYGSASYGVASY
-201 GGASYGGASYGAG
+201 GSG

-267 AFVYSIYAMLVSQET
+267 AFVYSLYAMLVSQET

-296 SKFLELKAKLFAN
+296 SKFLELKARLFAN

-330 QIEKHP
+330 QTEKHP

-345 LVPSGAKIALD
+345 WVPSGAKIALD
-356 GVLLNHA
+356 GVLLNNA

-377 ELGVNDQILGGYVN
+377 ELGVNDPILGGYVN

-429 ANKIADIFSKAVLF
+429 ANKIADIFSKAVLV
-443 LAFISFLLW
+443 LAFVSFLLW

-533 IYEEFDE
+533 IHEEFDE
-540 RLLKSLLKVR
+540 RLLKSLLKTR

-555 SAILKSLDSDEVSL
+555 NAILKTLDGDEVDL

-581 NYHNETL
+581 NYQNETL
-588 LVGSLKFLNAMGVNI
+588 LVGSLKFLKSMGVGI
-603 KAKESANIMVGFA
+603 KTKESTNIMVGFA

-630 LKNNAKEVIQFL
+630 LKANAKEVIQAL
-642 QNKGLELEI
+642 QNQGLELEI

-663 AKKLGISNYHANL
+663 AKKLGISKYHAHL

-682 QIINSYKGVC
+682 QIISSYKGVC
-692 AMIGDGNNDA
+692 AMVGDGNNDA

-726 LLLEENLSLLRKAF
+726 LLLEEDLSLLEKAF

-794 RLKRS
+794 RLKRT